1 MIIADTNV
9 VSDPLSPS
17 PDLRVINWLD
27 RQLAE
32 DVFITS
38 ITIAEMTAGMELLPQ
53 GRRRQ
58 DLKNAIEQIIEVQFA
73 SRILSFDPP
82 AAREYGVLFARLQRQ
97 GMNCKMADI
106 QIAAI
111 AQCHGAS
118 VATRD
123 VKPFRAAGIR
133 VINPWTDE

>member
-9 VSDPLSPS
+9 ISDPLSPR
-17 PDLRVINWLD
+17 PDVRVIDWLD
-27 RQLAE
+27 RQFVE
-32 DVFITS
+32 EVYITA
-38 ITIAEMTAGMELLPQ
+38 ITIAEMTAGMELLPL

-73 SRILSFDPP
+73 GRILSFDPA

-97 GMNCKMADI
+97 GMNSKMADV

-133 VINPWTDE
+133 VINPWADE